1 MVATQAGARV
11 TDETKR
17 LIDTVCQALR
27 ATALEDVGALLQTQ
41 VFGQGRMLVNRSG
54 QFEFSVTG
62 ELMMRQI
69 LDACARMHVTDTR
82 RRQDC
87 LLAIRAAGFRV

>member
-1 MVATQAGARV
+1 M

-27 ATALEDVGALLQTQ
+27 ATALEDIGELLQTQ
-41 VFGQGRMLVNRSG
+41 VFGTGRMLVKRSG
-54 QFEFSVTG
+54 LFEFSLAG

-69 LDACARMHVTDTR
+69 LDACVRTHVTDAR

-87 LLAIRAAGFRV
+87 LLAIRAAGFQV